1 VSGAIAVLGSE
12 PRFDSLVPMVRPN
25 LPSLDER
32 LRKDMAELVESGQ
45 LTKGKHLQSLEE
57 AAAHYLGARH
67 AIGLSSCTTGLLF
80 LYRGLGLSDEV
91 IVPSFTFMATVHPL
105 PWVGAE
111 PVFVDVDENTW
122 CIDPDRVEAAIT
134 DQTTGIVAVHTFGN
148 PAAVE
153 CLQEIATSHALKL
166 IFDSAHAFGSQYRGS
181 AVGSFGNAEA
191 FSLTPTKPVV
201 GGEGG
206 IVTTEDDDL
215 AAYLRTAREYGNPG
229 NYGSDFPGLNGRLAE
244 FNALLATRSL
254 EELEGT
260 VSARNQVA
268 SLFRSGLADVDG
280 IRFQEIRAEDV
291 STFKDLSIVI
301 DERAF
306 GLSRDHLAS
315 ALRAEN
321 IDTRKYFDPPVHL
334 HRSYAHSPKVVD
346 HRLAVTE
353 RLSRR
358 SLSLPLWPGLGEAT
372 VEKICDVI
380 RDVQSQGRTVAEAL
394 TMRVAG

>member
-1 VSGAIAVLGSE
+1 MSRAIAVLGSE
-12 PRFDSLVPMVRPN
+12 PRFDSMVPMVRPN

-32 LRKDMAELVESGQ
+32 LQKDMAELVESGQ

-57 AAAHYLGARH
+57 AAAHHLGARH
-67 AIGLSSCTTGLLF
+67 AVGLSSCTMGLLL
-80 LYRGLGLSDEV
+80 LYRGLNLSGEV

-105 PWVGAE
+105 PWVGVA
-111 PVFVDVDENTW
+111 PVFVDVDEDTW
-122 CIDPDRVEAAIT
+122 CIDPDQVEAAIT
-134 DQTTGIVAVHTFGN
+134 DRTTGIVAVHTFGN

-153 CLQEIATSHALKL
+153 RLQEIAASHALKL

-181 AVGSFGNAEA
+181 AVGRFGNAEA
-191 FSLTPTKPVV
+191 FSLTPSKPVV

-215 AAYLRTAREYGNPG
+215 AAFLRTAREYGNPG

-254 EELEGT
+254 EELEDT
-260 VSARNQVA
+260 VSARNHVA
-268 SLFRSGLADVDG
+268 SLFHMGLAGVDG
-280 IRFQEIRAEDV
+280 IRFQEVHAKDV

-301 DERAF
+301 DEGAF

-334 HRSYAHSPKVVD
+334 HNSYANSAEVVD
-346 HRLAVTE
+346 GRLAVTE

-358 SLSLPLWPGLGEAT
+358 SLSLPLWPGLGEAA

-380 RDVQSQGRTVAEAL
+380 RDVQAHRRTVAEVL
-394 TMRVAG
+394 TEA